1 MRPDRP
7 ASTLKPFARGDV
19 LVGATLLN
27 NPADDHAGL
36 GRILQFDAD
45 LNEKGVLWVQGTTH
59 LIYGLTFAPDGVLWA
74 QDPWAWTTVRVDSSG
89 QQTARTCGLTSAP
102 FPRCISWQTT
112 RCCLPNPST
121 AKTSRNPSTTRH
133 RPLPG
138 HRTHLGDGDLW
149 RYTAD
154 GELVE
159 IQEPEVHGGMSGSM
173 AVTHSVLSPDQTR
186 LFYVSETGTRL
197 MQFDLVNGRQ
207 LPDLRRG
214 ADGDRTMM
222 HFDLSLTP
230 DGTLMVCMGNRVDA
244 MTQDGVLLRTYTL
257 PGFGWSII
265 DARSGTHAYV
275 GNWFSGEVVKLD
287 LVNRED
293 GGQRDRGREVHGGH
307 RAVPPF
313 SAPPVGA
320 PSGATPCDNVLRG
333 PRPHA
338 ETVSG
343 YRAAR

>member
-1 MRPDRP
+1 MPSISHYANLPLDPTPRRPGAPDRP
-7 ASTLKPFARGDV
+7 ASTIKPFAPGDV
-19 LVGATLLN
+19 LVGATRLN
-27 NPADDHAGL
+27 NLADDHAGH

-45 LNEKGVLWVQGTTH
+45 LNEKGVLWVEGTTH
-59 LIYGLTFAPDGVLWA
+59 LVYGLTFAPDGVLWA
-74 QDPWAWTTVRVDSSG
+74 QDPWAWTTVRVAPSG
-89 QQTARTCGLTSAP
+89 QQ
-102 FPRCISWQTT
+102 
-112 RCCLPNPST
+112 LPNVQFAERAFSKVHFMADETLLFTESLDGDRQPE
-121 AKTSRNPSTTRH
+121 PLTTRH

-173 AVTHSVLSPDQTR
+173 GVTHSVLSADQTR
-186 LFYVSETGTRL
+186 LYYVSETGPRL
-197 MQFDLVNGRQ
+197 MQFDLANGRQ

-214 ADGDRTMM
+214 QDSDRTMM

-230 DGTLMVCMGNRVDA
+230 DGTLMVCMGNRVEA
-244 MTQDGVLLRTYTL
+244 MTQDGVLLRSYVL

-287 LVNRED
+287 LVT
-293 GGQRDRGREVHGGH
+293 GKTV
-307 RAVPPF
+307 ASVM
-313 SAPPVGA
+313 V
-320 PSGATPCDNVLRG
+320 
-333 PRPHA
+333 A
-338 ETVSG
+338 EKCMAG
-343 YRAAR
+343 IAQYLPNLHHL